1 MPVLRRPLR
10 AQGLSDAADADA
22 DLHVSR
28 VRTAARAE
36 FVPLTVV
43 QLAPA
48 LTTGGVERSTLE
60 VARALVAG
68 GHRSL
73 VISAGG
79 RLVPQLEAE
88 GSTHIALG
96 IGRKSPL
103 TLRHVFTLRRLFRE
117 LKPDIVHARSRLPA
131 WLAQLALSN
140 FPAPRPHFVTTAH
153 GLNSPGRYSAIMSRG
168 ERVIAVSNTVRD
180 WLLSHYAVSPSRV
193 VVVPRG
199 VDPADF
205 PYGHRPDEAWT
216 AQFFAEFPQLAG
228 APLLTL
234 PGRGTR
240 IKGHHAAIELVAGLR
255 ARGIAVRLLLLGI
268 REPGREAY
276 AAEVEQLARERGVAD
291 WVALSAPR
299 SDVRDVFAQS
309 ALILQLSN
317 KPEAFGR
324 TVLEAISLCRPVL
337 GFAHG
342 GVGELL
348 TELYPAG
355 RVPPHD
361 LPRLIERTAELLR
374 LAPAIPPLESY
385 RLADMQKATLALY
398 AELAGTA
405 RT

>member
-1 MPVLRRPLR
+1 
-10 AQGLSDAADADA
+10 LSTPADDADV
-22 DLHVSR
+22 HVSR
-28 VRTAARAE
+28 VRTAARSE
-36 FVPLTVV
+36 VVPLTVV

-68 GHRSL
+68 GHRSV
-73 VISAGG
+73 VISRGG
-79 RLVPQLEAE
+79 RMVSQLERE
-88 GSTHIALG
+88 GSEHITLD

-103 TLRHVFTLRRLFRE
+103 TLRHVFALRRLFRQIR
-117 LKPDIVHARSRLPA
+117 PDIVHARSRLPA
-131 WLAQLALSN
+131 WLAQFALASL
-140 FPAPRPHFVTTAH
+140 PAPRPHFVTTAH

-180 WLLSHYAVSPSRV
+180 WLLSHYPVSPANV
-193 VVVPRG
+193 VVIPRG
-199 VDPADF
+199 VDPIDF
-205 PYGHRPDEAWT
+205 PYGHRPDEAWSE
-216 AQFFAEFPQLAG
+216 AFFAEFPKLAGG

-240 IKGHHAAIELVAGLR
+240 IKGHHAAIELVAGLK
-255 ARGIAVRLLLLGI
+255 ARGVEVRLLLLGI

-276 AAEVEQLARERGVAD
+276 VDEIQQLAVKRGVAD
-291 WVALSAPR
+291 WVEMAAPR

-309 ALILQLSN
+309 ALVLQLSN

-324 TVLEAISLCRPVL
+324 TVVEAVALCRPVL

-355 RVPPHD
+355 RVPPND
-361 LPRLIERTAELLR
+361 IPRLIERTAELLR

-385 RLADMQKATLALY
+385 RLADMQQATLALY
-398 AELAGTA
+398 ATVAGTA
-405 RT
+405 LA